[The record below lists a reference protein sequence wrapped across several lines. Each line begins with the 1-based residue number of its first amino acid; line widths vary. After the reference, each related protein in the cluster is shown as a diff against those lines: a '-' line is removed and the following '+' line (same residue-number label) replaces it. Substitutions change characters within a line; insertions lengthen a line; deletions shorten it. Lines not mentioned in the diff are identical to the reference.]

1 MNRFMPSNEASPK
14 VGDVLL
20 SEPFLD
26 DPYFG
31 RKAVLVCE
39 HNEEG
44 TFGFVLNNYI
54 ALEMSDLMDDFP
66 DLDGRI
72 SVGGPVKSAS
82 LYYLHTR
89 PDLIE
94 ESVPVTDGVFMG
106 GAFES
111 VMELVK
117 SEKIT
122 PEEIRFFIGYAG
134 WSGSQLQ
141 DEIQSRSWFVTHI
154 DQSLIMDTSIEE
166 EDLWKHLLS
175 QMGAEYAQAAN
186 SPSDPSVN

>member
-1 MNRFMPSNEASPK
+1 MIRFMPPNDAKPE

-31 RKAVLVCE
+31 RKAVLICE

-44 TFGFVLNNYI
+44 TFGFVLNNFI
-54 ALEMSDLMDDFP
+54 SLELNDLMDDFP
-66 DLDGRI
+66 EVETRL

-94 ESVPVTDGVFMG
+94 DSIEVTDGVYMG
-106 GAFES
+106 GKFEG
-111 VMELVK
+111 VVEALK
-117 SEKIT
+117 AHALGAN
-122 PEEIRFFIGYAG
+122 EIRFFIGYAG

-141 DEIQSRSWFVTHI
+141 DEIQSKSWFVTRTNREM
-154 DQSLIMDTSIEE
+154 LMDTSLDE
-166 EDLWKHLLS
+166 EDVWKHLIAGL
-175 QMGAEYAQAAN
+175 GEEYAHIAN
-186 SPSDPSVN
+186 TPSDPSVN

>member
-1 MNRFMPSNEASPK
+1 MIRFMPPNDAKPE

-31 RKAVLVCE
+31 RKAVLICE

-44 TFGFVLNNYI
+44 TFGFVLNNFI
-54 ALEMSDLMDDFP
+54 SLELNDLMDDFP
-66 DLDGRI
+66 EVETRL

-94 ESVPVTDGVFMG
+94 ESIEVTDGVYMG
-106 GAFES
+106 GKFEG
-111 VMELVK
+111 VVEALK
-117 SEKIT
+117 AQT
-122 PEEIRFFIGYAG
+122 LAANEIRFFIGYAG

-141 DEIQSRSWFVTHI
+141 DEIQSKSWFVTRTNREM
-154 DQSLIMDTSIEE
+154 LMDTSLEE
-166 EDLWKHLLS
+166 EDVWKHLIAGL
-175 QMGAEYAQAAN
+175 GEEYAHIAN
-186 SPSDPSVN
+186 TPSDPSVN

>member
-1 MNRFMPSNEASPK
+1 MTRFMPPTDSEPK

-31 RKAVLVCE
+31 RKAVLICE

-44 TFGFVLNNYI
+44 TFGFVLNNFI
-54 ALEMSDLMDDFP
+54 ALELTDLMDDFP
-66 DLDGRI
+66 EIEARI

-94 ESVPVTDGVFMG
+94 GSIPVVDGVHMG
-106 GAFES
+106 GAFENI
-111 VMELVK
+111 VELLK
-117 SEKIT
+117 SKTIESH
-122 PEEIRFFIGYAG
+122 EIRFFIGYAG
-134 WSGSQLQ
+134 WSGSQLH
-141 DEIQSRSWFVTHI
+141 DEIRSRSWFVTRTGR
-154 DQSLIMDTSIEE
+154 SLLMDTSIEE
-166 EDLWKHLLS
+166 EDLWKHLVSEL
-175 QMGAEYAQAAN
+175 GDEYTQAAN
-186 SPSDPSVN
+186 TPPDPSVN